1 MFISSIK
8 IKTFLE
14 KMSIVGKV
22 ELNLVNVLLVN
33 FDSVVG
39 RIGFNLLNAI
49 IHQSNLIQW

>member
-8 IKTFLE
+8 IKAFLE
-14 KMSIVGKV
+14 KMSTVGKV